1 MNLVFWNR
9 SNGKNVPASVTP
21 KPMARK
27 QDLIVQEVEDEVL
40 VYDEMTAQAHCLN
53 LDAARVWRACDG
65 QKTEDALA
73 SELGL
78 DAEIVA
84 LALNELDSKNLL
96 MGEVMSDGAGA
107 TRREFGL
114 KAAKIGG
121 AVAAGPMIY
130 SIVAPTAL
138 ATVTTPNK
146 VCNFYSGSSCD
157 ACAQICG
164 CCCCCQGCS
173 KTTGSP
179 ACKMCSSI
187 QGCDAIDPKGSG
199 CPTQLHDLGG
209 DPGQACSSGPN
220 CSDTAKD
227 PPKCSPGC
235 IVNPNG
241 VGSNAACPG
250 EDPND
255 PNAIRGDFCPSLD
268 CHTHDCNCFGINTN
282 PCVGF

>member
-1 MNLVFWNR
+1 MNVVFWNR
-9 SNGKNVPASVTP
+9 SNGKSVSAPVTP
-21 KPMARK
+21 KPMARR

-53 LDAARVWRACDG
+53 LEAARVWRACDG

-78 DAEIVA
+78 DAEVIGRA
-84 LALNELDSKNLL
+84 LSELESKNLL
-96 MGEVMSDGAGA
+96 LGEVMSDGTGA

-164 CCCCCQGCS
+164 CCCCCQGCTP
-173 KTTGSP
+173 KTGTS
-179 ACKMCSSI
+179 ACKACSSI
-187 QGCDAIDPKGSG
+187 DT
-199 CPTQLHDLGG
+199 CPSHEAYCADLVENLGG
-209 DPGQACSSGPN
+209 LSPCSNQTPK
-220 CSDTAKD
+220 CSDTAKPGMCL
-227 PPKCSPGC
+227 PPCRL
-235 IVNPNG
+235 VDG
-241 VGSNAACPG
+241 VPV
-250 EDPND
+250 PQ
-255 PNAIRGDFCPSLD
+255 LD
-268 CHTHDCNCFGINTN
+268 CKTHDCNCFGIVGN
-282 PCVGF
+282 PCLSV